1 MTALAYGI
9 HETLIREEGVK
20 ADTEEYY
27 EKIDSVMRQRF
38 PDYFEKDDVV
48 QATAAPAQRTPSTV
62 VAPSNR
68 NNGSR
73 PRKIQ
78 LTATQVSL
86 AKRLG
91 LTPEQYA
98 KQLIKESSNG

>member
-1 MTALAYGI
+1 VT
-9 HETLIREEGVK
+9 
-20 ADTEEYY
+20 
-27 EKIDSVMRQRF
+27 S
-38 PDYFEKDDVV
+38 
-48 QATAAPAQRTPSTV
+48 APAQRTPSNV

-78 LTATQVSL
+78 LTATQVAL
-86 AKRLG
+86 AKRIG

-98 KQLIKESSNG
+98 KQVIKETSNG